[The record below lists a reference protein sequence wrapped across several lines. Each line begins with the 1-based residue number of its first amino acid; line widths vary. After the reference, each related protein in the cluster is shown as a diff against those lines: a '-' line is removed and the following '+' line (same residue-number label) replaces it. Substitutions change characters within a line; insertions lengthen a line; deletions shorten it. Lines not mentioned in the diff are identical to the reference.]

1 MTLTPIRATLIR
13 VHFQEPIIIIRLSQ
27 PLTIKVE
34 TDDGRRE
41 MDLVLDFHFQKI
53 ARLVFYGDFY
63 ADDVT
68 KAFKNAL

>member
-1 MTLTPIRATLIR
+1 MR
-13 VHFQEPIIIIRLSQ
+13 Q
-27 PLTIKVE
+27 PLIIKVE

-41 MDLVLDFHFQKI
+41 IDIVVDFHFQNI
-53 ARLVFYGDFY
+53 AQLVFYGDFY

>member
-1 MTLTPIRATLIR
+1 M
-13 VHFQEPIIIIRLSQ
+13 SQ

-34 TDDGRRE
+34 TDDGRHE
-41 MDLVLDFHFQKI
+41 MDLVFDIQNI

>member
-1 MTLTPIRATLIR
+1 M
-13 VHFQEPIIIIRLSQ
+13 
-27 PLTIKVE
+27 TIKVE
-34 TDDGRRE
+34 TDDGRDE
-41 MDLVLDFHFQKI
+41 VNLVLDFHFQNI